1 MSTEANINLQEEW
14 KPSKNPWLITAAL
27 MLAVFIFAIDG
38 TIANV
43 ALPHMAGSFSS
54 SHDES
59 TWVLTS
65 YLIASGIVIPMVD
78 WFSKVFGRKN
88 FLLISIVLFTV
99 ASMLCGMANSLFQM
113 VLFRILQG
121 VGGGGIIPIAQA
133 VLLESFP
140 KEKRP
145 AAMSVFSLGVLLAPI
160 IGPVVGGWITD
171 NWTWPWIFYINI
183 PFGIAAIIACHEIL
197 EDPPYA
203 SKQENVKTDGLGF
216 LFLSTWLITL
226 QIVLDKGN
234 NADWF
239 NSTWVCWTFTV
250 SVIAGIL
257 FFISQLTNK
266 DSLIDLKVFRD
277 KNFLNGTIILVII
290 NLILYAALAILPQFL
305 QTMLG
310 YTAFLSGFSMM
321 PRGLGCLVSVL
332 ICAAISDY
340 VDNRILVAVGLIFIG
355 LGGLVFGFL
364 NLQISTI
371 NILFPNFLYGLG
383 MGFAMIPLITLSN
396 NTLTNAQLTNAS
408 GVQNMLKNIGGAVG
422 TSFVATA
429 ISRFSQVH
437 QHYLVDN
444 LVETNS
450 VYITKL
456 QALASALTQYAH
468 PTIASYMA
476 QNTLYNQMVQQATL
490 LAYMDAFRIFGILA
504 LVVIPLLFFID
515 GNVPL
520 KKAQKTN
527 NKH

>member
-1 MSTEANINLQEEW
+1 MSEAAAEQEW
-14 KPSKNPWLITAAL
+14 KPTQNPWLITGSL

-43 ALPHMAGSFSS
+43 ALPHMAGSFSA

-78 WFSKVFGRKN
+78 WFSRLLGRKN
-88 FLLISIVLFTV
+88 FLLLSILIFTI
-99 ASMLCGMANSLFQM
+99 ASMLCGMAHTLFEM
-113 VLFRILQG
+113 VIFRVLQG
-121 VGGGGIIPIAQA
+121 VGGGGIVPIAQA

-145 AAMSVFSLGVLLAPI
+145 AAMAIFSLGVLLAPI

-171 NWTWPWIFYINI
+171 NWSWPWIFYINV
-183 PFGIAAIIACHEIL
+183 PFGAAAIIMCNEFL

-203 SKQENVKTDGLGF
+203 AKQDNVKTDGVGF
-216 LFLSTWLITL
+216 FFLATWLITL

-239 NSTWVCWTFTV
+239 NAAWVRWTSAV
-250 SVIAGIL
+250 SAISCIA
-257 FFISQLTNK
+257 FFISQLKNK
-266 DSLIDLKVFRD
+266 ESLIDLSVFRD
-277 KNFLNGTIILVII
+277 KNFLNGTVILVTI

-332 ICAAISDY
+332 VCAAIADF
-340 VDNRILVAVGLIFIG
+340 VDNRKLVAVGLVFIG
-355 LGGLVFGFL
+355 LGGFVFGNL
-364 NLQISTI
+364 NLQISTV
-371 NILFPNFLYGLG
+371 NILIPNFLYGLG
-383 MGFAMIPLITLSN
+383 MGLAMIPLIALSN
-396 NTLTNAQLTNAS
+396 ITLQNCQLTNAS

-444 LVETNS
+444 LTALNPVFSE
-450 VYITKL
+450 KL
-456 QALASALTQYAH
+456 GALSGALSSYAH
-468 PTIASYMA
+468 PAVASYMA
-476 QNTLYNQMVQQATL
+476 ENTLYNQMVQQAHL
-490 LAYMDAFRIFGILA
+490 LAYMDTFRIFGILA
-504 LVVIPLLFFID
+504 FVAIPLLIFID
-515 GNVPL
+515 ANEPV
-520 KKAQKTN
+520 KKSK
-527 NKH
+527 K

>member
-1 MSTEANINLQEEW
+1 MSEAAAEQEW
-14 KPSKNPWLITAAL
+14 KPTQNPWLITGSL

-43 ALPHMAGSFSS
+43 ALPHMAGSFSA

-78 WFSKVFGRKN
+78 WFSRLLGRKN
-88 FLLISIVLFTV
+88 FLLLSILIFTI
-99 ASMLCGMANSLFQM
+99 ASMLCGMAHTLFEM
-113 VLFRILQG
+113 VIFRVLQG
-121 VGGGGIIPIAQA
+121 VGGGGIVPIAQA

-145 AAMSVFSLGVLLAPI
+145 AAMAIFSLGVLLAPI

-171 NWTWPWIFYINI
+171 NWSWPWIFYINV
-183 PFGIAAIIACHEIL
+183 PFGAAAIIMCNEFL

-203 SKQENVKTDGLGF
+203 AKQDNVKTDGVGF
-216 LFLSTWLITL
+216 FFLATWLITL

-239 NSTWVCWTFTV
+239 NAAWVRWTSAV
-250 SVIAGIL
+250 SAISCIA
-257 FFISQLTNK
+257 FFISQFKNK
-266 DSLIDLKVFRD
+266 ESLIDLSVFRD
-277 KNFLNGTIILVII
+277 KNFLNGTVILVTI

-332 ICAAISDY
+332 VCAAIADF
-340 VDNRILVAVGLIFIG
+340 VDNRKLVAVGLVFIG
-355 LGGLVFGFL
+355 LGGFVFGNL
-364 NLQISTI
+364 NLQISTV
-371 NILFPNFLYGLG
+371 NILIPNFLYGLG
-383 MGFAMIPLITLSN
+383 MGLAMIPLIALSN
-396 NTLTNAQLTNAS
+396 ITLQNCQLTNAS

-444 LVETNS
+444 LTALNPVFSE
-450 VYITKL
+450 KL
-456 QALASALTQYAH
+456 GALSGALSSYAH
-468 PTIASYMA
+468 PAVASYMA
-476 QNTLYNQMVQQATL
+476 ENTLYNQMVQQAHL
-490 LAYMDAFRIFGILA
+490 LAYMDTFRIFGILA
-504 LVVIPLLFFID
+504 FVAIPLLIFID
-515 GNVPL
+515 ANEPV
-520 KKAQKTN
+520 KKSK
-527 NKH
+527 K